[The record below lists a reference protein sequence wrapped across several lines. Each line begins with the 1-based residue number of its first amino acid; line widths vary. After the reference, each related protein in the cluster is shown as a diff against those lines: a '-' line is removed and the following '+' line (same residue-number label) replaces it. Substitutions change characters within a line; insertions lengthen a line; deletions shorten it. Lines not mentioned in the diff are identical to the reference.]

1 MNRRKFVRM
10 TGIGT
15 AGTMLYTS
23 GISSCQNKN
32 KMTVEDLNTYLRS
45 IIEVDEPSVDRIV
58 IGDPKTEITKIG
70 TAWMPYWKTLKKA
83 VATGVNT
90 LVVHEPAFYTHWD
103 LDGEGSKFLNAPI
116 PARDNYTKVVEEKKK
131 WIEDNGLAI
140 IRCHDVLDK
149 VPEWGIPYALGKGL
163 GFDNEDIVRSK
174 KFYNVYKIDP
184 TPAGEVARKV
194 AEKLKKIKQPGVAF
208 YGDEDFTIETVG
220 LGTGCIC
227 NPMDYS
233 ELEPD
238 LLIGIDDTIRTWVQT
253 TYAEDTGQPL
263 IVINHGTS
271 EEWGMQSLNEH
282 LKSRFKNFDVI
293 HFEQGCG
300 YKWIS

>member
-1 MNRRKFVRM
+1 MIRRKFVRL
-10 TGIGT
+10 TGVGT
-15 AGTMLYTS
+15 AGTLLYTS
-23 GISSCQNKN
+23 GLSSCQRNDN
-32 KMTVEDLNTYLRS
+32 MTAEDLNTYLRS

-58 IGDPKTEITKIG
+58 IGDPNTEITKIG

-83 VATGVNT
+83 VEAGVNT

-103 LDGEGSKFLNAPI
+103 LDAKI
-116 PARDNYTKVVEEKKK
+116 PAKDNYSHVIEDKKK
-131 WIEDNGLAI
+131 WIEDNGLVI

-149 VPEWGIPYALGKGL
+149 VPEWGIPYAFGKGL
-163 GFDNEDIVRSK
+163 GLTNESIVRSK

-184 TPAGEVARKV
+184 TPASEVAKNI
-194 AEKLKKIKQPGVAF
+194 ASHLKTINQPGVAF
-208 YGDEDFTIETVG
+208 YGDENYTVETIG

-227 NPMDYS
+227 DPLDYA
-233 ELEPD
+233 ELKPD
-238 LLIGIDDTIRTWVQT
+238 LFIGIDDTIRTWIQT

-271 EEWGMQSLNEH
+271 EEFGMQSLNEH
-282 LKSRFKNFDVI
+282 LKTRFKNFDVI
-293 HFEQGCG
+293 HFNQGCG